1 LSRGLAVAACA
12 SGLFLVSSCYRAEI
26 ELSML
31 MEGDAAQAGN
41 AMAGAAA
48 GGGGPGDRGEG
59 GASGM
64 RAAEGG
70 GGAGGEPNESSC
82 DDVLDPNQEICR
94 RVGVPS
100 AEECVD
106 LGISGWQG
114 CYFSACH
121 ACTKSLREYEHYF
134 AWHPCCQRNPTCGSN
149 EPKMCTSA
157 CPQPTE
163 RDKRAPCLKAL

>member
-1 LSRGLAVAACA
+1 L
-12 SGLFLVSSCYRAEI
+12 LVSSCYRAEVD
-26 ELSML
+26 LSML
-31 MEGDAAQAGN
+31 MEGDAAQAG

-48 GGGGPGDRGEG
+48 VGGGPGDAGEG

-64 RAAEGG
+64 RAEAGGSAGG
-70 GGAGGEPNESSC
+70 GPNESSC

-121 ACTKSLREYEHYF
+121 ACMKSLDEYEFYF
-134 AWHPCCQRNPTCGSN
+134 AWHPCCQKNETCASN
-149 EPKMCTSA
+149 EPKMCNSA
-157 CPQPTE
+157 CPEPTE